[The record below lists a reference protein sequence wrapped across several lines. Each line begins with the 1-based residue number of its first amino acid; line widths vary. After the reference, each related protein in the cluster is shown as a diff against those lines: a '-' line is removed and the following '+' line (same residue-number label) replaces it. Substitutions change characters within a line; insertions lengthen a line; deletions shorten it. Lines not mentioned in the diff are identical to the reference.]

1 MVRLLQKQ
9 YHVNFHNLKVKL
21 KKLLLVAQ
29 VQIQIQSDSFQC
41 LYKYSDQKQ
50 SDSFH
55 SNSIRTHYHLTE
67 LKVKHLYGINQ
78 TSTINLLF

>member
-1 MVRLLQKQ
+1 MLPLLYCKNVAFIAKTVPCEFS
-9 YHVNFHNLKVKL
+9 YLKVKL
-21 KKLLLVAQ
+21 KKLLFVAQ

-55 SNSIRTHYHLTE
+55 SNSIQTHYLLIE
-67 LKVKHLYGINQ
+67 LKVKRLYDIN
-78 TSTINLLF
+78 